1 MHFKVFSIL
10 KARPHHVAASE
21 TVAHNVACKVSR
33 VDFHSTS
40 AMLPATISSCVHPLK
55 QALWQIIQFIRL
67 SEPIMFY
74 MYSQEENLLTTKTTV
89 KKMAANRLT
98 SRMTWKFEEELTLID
113 FHKGTK

>member
-1 MHFKVFSIL
+1 MKVGPKSSLRPFLHRALQLSFYKNYFFVLKLFSNRILLFNKKKLGHLMHFKVFSIL

-55 QALWQIIQFIRL
+55 QAL
-67 SEPIMFY
+67 
-74 MYSQEENLLTTKTTV
+74 
-89 KKMAANRLT
+89 
-98 SRMTWKFEEELTLID
+98 
-113 FHKGTK
+113 